1 MMEKPKILVWG
12 FTQTQATLLK
22 ILQQHCTVFA
32 PPQDLRWMQDKGN
45 IQLLED
51 VVEMGSKVI
60 HPERFVEEFKEFLY
74 TSYDIIQQCFPEPIT
89 LTKTEQERLQAIA
102 SETAIYGA
110 ALEVFHEQYHF
121 DCLIVNS
128 SSSAFRRTVV
138 MTAKELGILTVNLE
152 HGYVATLPGV
162 DAQLQHTYF
171 PFITDITNLDNKLE
185 ILYWNSHQKKLGVEL
200 TTFWDCGTQ
209 TASVE
214 NIHLSKK
221 QACQQ
226 LTIPVSY
233 PVITVFCSWI
243 NASSPSNILGAYI
256 EEISFFDSVVAL
268 SKQFREQ
275 SYAHTI
281 IIRLHP
287 AYTLEQRKEIQ
298 EYLNDC
304 CAEAQIQNFYVFASN
319 VPLQTVLSATDVAI
333 INAYSSVAWD
343 CFLSSLPVI
352 IYPKIRWASITDD
365 THILNNSSPLYK
377 NGALYV
383 VDSDEEFIEQ
393 VEYLLQNIGQSKKHI
408 ESIVKSYAIPHRTS
422 EEKATAFVEKL
433 LTTITQRKMNSFSL
447 ESLKTSNILPRFI
460 SDVRSWQGH
469 IPFAMNIIEMLQP
482 AILVELGTHKGDS
495 FNAFCEAIQLLELPT
510 KAYAVDCWEGDEH
523 AGFYENSV
531 YSVLEAYNQPL
542 YGSFATLKKMFF
554 EEAVNDF
561 EDGSIDLLHID
572 GLHTYDAVRYDF
584 ETWLPKM
591 SSKGVVLFHDTQVF
605 ERGFGV
611 NQYWN
616 EIKVSY
622 PNFEFLHSHG
632 LGVLF
637 VGSQMPEALAP
648 FFSLNEVDQQTVRKE
663 ISSIG
668 KIIVRTNPR
677 ALETGTEKL
686 SKTKKKLRLLFR
698 SLIK

>member
-1 MMEKPKILVWG
+1 MEKPKVLIWG
-12 FTQTQATLLK
+12 FTQTQATLLHLLQK
-22 ILQQHCTVFA
+22 HCTVYALPQELYWVQDKSSIVQLETAVEEGSKIIDPERFYQDFKEYVYTTLEILQQGF
-32 PPQDLRWMQDKGN
+32 
-45 IQLLED
+45 
-51 VVEMGSKVI
+51 S
-60 HPERFVEEFKEFLY
+60 
-74 TSYDIIQQCFPEPIT
+74 EPVSIT
-89 LTKTEQERLQAIA
+89 KKEQERLQTIA
-102 SETAIYGA
+102 TETAIYAA
-110 ALEVFHEQYHF
+110 ALEIAHNEHSF

-152 HGYVATLPGV
+152 HGYVGTLPGV
-162 DAQLQHTYF
+162 DAQLSNIYF

-185 ILYWNSHQKKLGVEL
+185 VQYWNSHQKKLGVEL

-209 TASVE
+209 TTSKQQAL
-214 NIHLSKK
+214 LSKK

-226 LTIPVSY
+226 LTIPSSY
-233 PVITVFCSWI
+233 PVISVFCSWI
-243 NASSPSNILGAYI
+243 NASSPSHILGAYLD
-256 EEISFFDSVVAL
+256 EISFFDSVVGL
-268 SKQFREQ
+268 SKKFREQ
-275 SYAHTI
+275 NHSHSI
-281 IIRLHP
+281 VVRLHP
-287 AYTLEQRKEIQ
+287 AYTIDQCKEIQ
-298 EYLNDC
+298 EYLNEC
-304 CAEAQIQNFYVFASN
+304 CAEAQIQNFFVFGAN

-333 INAYSSVAWD
+333 INSYSSVAWD
-343 CFLSSLPVI
+343 CFVSSLPI
-352 IYPKIRWASITDD
+352 IVYPKIRWASITDD

-383 VDSDEEFIEQ
+383 VDTDEELFEQ
-393 VEYLLQNIGQSKKHI
+393 VEYLFQNIGQSKKHI
-408 ESIVKSYAIPHRTS
+408 ESILKSYALPQRSS

-433 LTTITQRKMNSFSL
+433 LSTLQQRKMTSFSI
-447 ESLKTSNILPRFI
+447 ESLQTSNILPRFI

-469 IPFAMNIIEMLQP
+469 IPFAMNIIELLEP
-482 AILVELGTHKGDS
+482 SILVELGTHKGDS
-495 FNAFCEAIQLLELPT
+495 FNGFCEAIQLLGLST

-531 YSVLEAYNQPL
+531 YSVLQAYNQPL

-572 GLHTYDAVRYDF
+572 GLHTYDAVKADF

-591 SSKGVVLFHDTQVF
+591 SKKGVVLFHDTQVF

-616 EIKVSY
+616 EIKIQY

-637 VGSQMPEALAP
+637 VGNEMPKKLEH
-648 FFSLNEVDQQTVRKE
+648 FFQLHEVDQQKIRKE
-663 ISSIG
+663 ISTFA
-668 KIIVRTNPR
+668 KLIVRSQPR
-677 ALETGTEKL
+677 ALQSGTEKL
-686 SKTKKKLRLLFR
+686 SIAKKKLQLLFR
-698 SLIK
+698 SLTK